1 MKTRTKIPMRQCT
14 GCREMKS
21 KKEMIRVLRTSEN
34 EIILDATGKKNGRGA
49 YLCFSEECLEKAIKN
64 HGLERSLK
72 MAVPDEVY
80 QNLKRSLGSIENNK
94 VLSLIGLATK
104 AGKTVSGEFST
115 EKSVKQEKVSW
126 HWWQMMPPKTQK
138 RNFGILCTYYEVP
151 LYFLSDKESLGR
163 AMGKE
168 FRASLAV
175 QDENFAKAIMKAL
188 EKESGR

>member
-1 MKTRTKIPMRQCT
+1 MK
-14 GCREMKS
+14 
-21 KKEMIRVLRTSEN
+21 
-34 EIILDATGKKNGRGA
+34 
-49 YLCFSEECLEKAIKN
+49 
-64 HGLERSLK
+64 
-72 MAVPDEVY
+72 
-80 QNLKRSLGSIENNK
+80 NNK

-115 EKSVKQEKVSW
+115 EKSVKTGKGFLALVADDASENTK
-126 HWWQMMPPKTQK
+126 KK
-138 RNFGILCTYYEVP
+138 FRNMCTYYEV
-151 LYFLSDKESLGR
+151 SDKESLGR